1 MHNSLY
7 EIINMKPL
15 IALVDDD
22 RNILISLEELLKKEE
37 FSIHTYSDGQSAL
50 NGMFRYPPDLAVID
64 IKMPKMDGYELFKK
78 LREKLKTPVIFLT
91 SKDQEQDR
99 LKGLMQGVDDY
110 VTKGGN
116 FSKQIL
122 IETIKNT
129 LNRIKLETD
138 EQDSSEIIVHND
150 LRLDCLRQECEWK
163 GKLLKDPLTTTE
175 FKIIKELVQRPGVV
189 KTRDRLMDI
198 AYRDEMDVDDRT
210 IDSHVKRIRKKF
222 KKIDQDFQ
230 SIHTLYGSGYQW
242 K

>member
-1 MHNSLY
+1 
-7 EIINMKPL
+7 MKPL

-22 RNILISLEELLKKEE
+22 RNILISLEELLKKED
-37 FSIHTYSDGQSAL
+37 FSIHTYSDGQSAIK
-50 NGMFRYPPDLAVID
+50 GMFRYPPDLAVID

-129 LNRIKLETD
+129 LHRIKLETD
-138 EQDSSEIIVHND
+138 EQDSSEIIVHGN
-150 LRLDCLRQECEWK
+150 LRLDSLRQECEWK
-163 GKLLKDPLTTTE
+163 GQLLKDPLTATE

-189 KTRDRLMDI
+189 KTRDRLMDV
-198 AYRDEMDVDDRT
+198 AYRDQIEVDDRT

-222 KKIDQDFQ
+222 KKIDLNFK

>member
-1 MHNSLY
+1 
-7 EIINMKPL
+7 MKPL

-22 RNILISLEELLKKEE
+22 RNILISLEELLKKED

-64 IKMPKMDGYELFKK
+64 IKMPKMDGYELFRK

-99 LKGLMQGVDDY
+99 LKGVMQGVDHY

-129 LNRIKLETD
+129 LNLKKLQTD
-138 EQDSSEIIVHND
+138 EQDSNEIIVYKD

-163 GKLLKDPLTTTE
+163 GQLLE
-175 FKIIKELVQRPGVV
+175 
-189 KTRDRLMDI
+189 
-198 AYRDEMDVDDRT
+198 
-210 IDSHVKRIRKKF
+210 DS
-222 KKIDQDFQ
+222 
-230 SIHTLYGSGYQW
+230 
-242 K
+242 

>member
-1 MHNSLY
+1 
-7 EIINMKPL
+7 MKPL

-163 GKLLKDPLTTTE
+163 GKLLEDALTTTE

-198 AYRDEMDVDDRT
+198 AYRDEIDVDDRT

>member
-1 MHNSLY
+1 
-7 EIINMKPL
+7 MKTL

-22 RNILISLEELLKKEE
+22 RNILISLEELLKKED

-116 FSKQIL
+116 FSKEIL
-122 IETIKNT
+122 VETIKNT

-138 EQDSSEIIVHND
+138 EQDSNEIIVHNE
-150 LRLDCLRQECEWK
+150 LRLDCSRQECEWK
-163 GKLLKDPLTTTE
+163 GQILEDPLTTTE

-198 AYRDEMDVDDRT
+198 AYRDEIDVDDRT

>member
-1 MHNSLY
+1 
-7 EIINMKPL
+7 MKPL

-22 RNILISLEELLKKEE
+22 RNILISLEELLKKED

-78 LREKLKTPVIFLT
+78 IREKLKIPVIFLT
-91 SKDQEQDR
+91 SKDQEADR

-116 FSKQIL
+116 FSKEIL
-122 IETIKNT
+122 LETIKNT
-129 LNRIKLETD
+129 LNRIQLVSD
-138 EQDSSEIIVHND
+138 GQDGNDIIVYKD
-150 LRLDCLRQECEWK
+150 LRLDCSRQECEWK
-163 GKLLKDPLTTTE
+163 GKILADPLTTTE
-175 FKIIKELVQRPGVV
+175 FKIIKELVQRPGIV

-198 AYRDEMDVDDRT
+198 AYRDEIDVDDRT

-222 KKIDQDFQ
+222 KKIDQEFQ

>member
-1 MHNSLY
+1 
-7 EIINMKPL
+7 MKPL

-22 RNILISLEELLKKEE
+22 RNILISLEELLKKED
-37 FSIHTYSDGQSAL
+37 FSIHAYSDGQSAL

-64 IKMPKMDGYELFKK
+64 IKMPKMDGYELFRK
-78 LREKLKTPVIFLT
+78 LREKIKTPVIFLT

-138 EQDSSEIIVHND
+138 EQNSSEIIVHDN
-150 LRLDCLRQECEWK
+150 LRLDCLRQECEWQ
-163 GKLLKDPLTTTE
+163 GHLLEDPLTTTE

-198 AYRDEMDVDDRT
+198 AYRDEIDVDDRT

-222 KKIDQDFQ
+222 KKIDQNFQ

>member
-1 MHNSLY
+1 
-7 EIINMKPL
+7 MKPL

-22 RNILISLEELLKKEE
+22 RNILISLEELLKKED

-138 EQDSSEIIVHND
+138 EQDSSEIIVHKD

-163 GKLLKDPLTTTE
+163 GHILEDPLTTTE

-198 AYRDEMDVDDRT
+198 AYRDEIDVDDRT

>member
-1 MHNSLY
+1 
-7 EIINMKPL
+7 MKPL

-22 RNILISLEELLKKEE
+22 RNILISLEELLKKED

-50 NGMFRYPPDLAVID
+50 NGMFRYPPHLAVID

-122 IETIKNT
+122 VETIKNT

-138 EQDSSEIIVHND
+138 EQDSNEIIVHNE
-150 LRLDCLRQECEWK
+150 LRLDCSRQECEWK
-163 GKLLKDPLTTTE
+163 GQILEDPLTTTE

-198 AYRDEMDVDDRT
+198 AYRDEIDVDDRT
-210 IDSHVKRIRKKF
+210 IDSQVKRIRKKF

>member
-1 MHNSLY
+1 
-7 EIINMKPL
+7 MKPL

-22 RNILISLEELLKKEE
+22 RNILISLEELLKKED
-37 FSIHTYSDGQSAL
+37 FSIHTYSDGKSAL

-78 LREKLKTPVIFLT
+78 LREKLKIPVIFLT

-129 LNRIKLETD
+129 LNRVKIETD
-138 EQDSSEIIVHND
+138 EQDSNEIIVHND

-163 GKLLKDPLTTTE
+163 GLLLEDPLTTTE

-198 AYRDEMDVDDRT
+198 AYRDEIDVDDRT

>member
-1 MHNSLY
+1 MR
-7 EIINMKPL
+7 PL

-22 RNILISLEELLKKEE
+22 RNILISLEELLKKED
-37 FSIHTYSDGQSAL
+37 FSIHTYSDGQSAIK
-50 NGMFRYPPDLAVID
+50 GMFRYPPDLAVID

-129 LNRIKLETD
+129 LHRIKLETD
-138 EQDSSEIIVHND
+138 EQDSSEIIVHGN
-150 LRLDCLRQECEWK
+150 LRLDSLRQECEWK
-163 GKLLKDPLTTTE
+163 GQLLKDPLTATE

-189 KTRDRLMDI
+189 KTRDRLMDV
-198 AYRDEMDVDDRT
+198 AYRDQIEVDDRT

-222 KKIDQDFQ
+222 KKIDLNFK

>member
-1 MHNSLY
+1 
-7 EIINMKPL
+7 MKTL

-22 RNILISLEELLKKEE
+22 RNILISLEELLKKED

-122 IETIKNT
+122 VETIKNT

-138 EQDSSEIIVHND
+138 EQDSNEIIVHNE
-150 LRLDCLRQECEWK
+150 LRLDCSRQECEWK
-163 GKLLKDPLTTTE
+163 GQILEDPLTTTE

-198 AYRDEMDVDDRT
+198 AYRDEIDVDDRT
-210 IDSHVKRIRKKF
+210 IESHVKRIRKKF

>member
-1 MHNSLY
+1 
-7 EIINMKPL
+7 MKPL

-138 EQDSSEIIVHND
+138 KKDSSEIIVHND

-163 GKLLKDPLTTTE
+163 GLLLEDPLTTTE

-198 AYRDEMDVDDRT
+198 AYRDEIDVDDRT

>member
-1 MHNSLY
+1 
-7 EIINMKPL
+7 MKPL

-22 RNILISLEELLKKEE
+22 RNILISLEELLKKED
-37 FSIHTYSDGQSAL
+37 FSIHAYSDGQSAL

-64 IKMPKMDGYELFKK
+64 IKMPKMDGYELFRK
-78 LREKLKTPVIFLT
+78 LREKIKTPVIFLT

-138 EQDSSEIIVHND
+138 ELDSSEIIVHGN
-150 LRLDCLRQECEWK
+150 LRLDCLRQECEWQ
-163 GKLLKDPLTTTE
+163 GQLLKDPLTATE

-189 KTRDRLMDI
+189 KTRDRLMDV
-198 AYRDEMDVDDRT
+198 AYRDEIDVDDRT

-222 KKIDQDFQ
+222 KKIDQNFQ

>member
-1 MHNSLY
+1 
-7 EIINMKPL
+7 MKPL

-22 RNILISLEELLKKEE
+22 RNILISLEELLKKED
-37 FSIHTYSDGQSAL
+37 FAIHTYSDGQSAL

-138 EQDSSEIIVHND
+138 EQNSNEIIVHND

-163 GKLLKDPLTTTE
+163 GKLLEDPLTTTE
-175 FKIIKELVQRPGVV
+175 FKIIRELVQRPGVV

-198 AYRDEMDVDDRT
+198 AYRDEIDVDDRT

>member
-1 MHNSLY
+1 
-7 EIINMKPL
+7 MKPL

-22 RNILISLEELLKKEE
+22 RNILISLEELIKKED

-99 LKGLMQGVDDY
+99 LKGLMQGVDNY

-138 EQDSSEIIVHND
+138 EQDSNEIIVHND

-163 GKLLKDPLTTTE
+163 GQLLEDPLTTTE

-198 AYRDEMDVDDRT
+198 AYRDEIDVDDRT

-222 KKIDQDFQ
+222 KRIDQDFQ

>member
-1 MHNSLY
+1 
-7 EIINMKPL
+7 MKPL

-22 RNILISLEELLKKEE
+22 RNILISLEEILKKED
-37 FSIHTYSDGQSAL
+37 FSIQTYSDGQSAL

-78 LREKLKTPVIFLT
+78 LRQKLKTPVIFLT

-122 IETIKNT
+122 VETIKNT
-129 LNRIKLETD
+129 LNRIKLEIE
-138 EQDSSEIIVHND
+138 EQEGNEIIVHKE
-150 LRLDCLRQECEWK
+150 LRLDCSRQECEWK
-163 GKLLKDPLTTTE
+163 DKLLEDPLTTTE
-175 FKIIKELVQRPGVV
+175 FKIIKELVQRPGIV

-198 AYRDEMDVDDRT
+198 AYRDEIDDDDRT